1 MNIVGG
7 NYYCLIAGLP
17 EISLDDKKLTLSVQD
32 LRVYLSDYLTDKEM
46 DVVNLFFLPNDNAQI
61 IRLLNKQE
69 PDPTLHTVFDAI
81 QLEHEIE
88 DPMFLPSYLKI
99 IFSTCKKKIMRHQIN
114 CRKQC

>member
-46 DVVNLFFLPNDNAQI
+46 DVVNLFFLPMI
-61 IRLLNKQE
+61 
-69 PDPTLHTVFDAI
+69 
-81 QLEHEIE
+81 
-88 DPMFLPSYLKI
+88 MLKL
-99 IFSTCKKKIMRHQIN
+99 
-114 CRKQC
+114 